1 MFSLPELQKLISG
14 DCSSIDLSGSNF
26 WELKVPLFSSS
37 SYITFY
43 KGQQQCLYF
52 KCLKPVYLFRTSN
65 NVHTSNFY
73 SSDLKKNVRYL
84 GGYHGN
90 HRVILWFWDIT
101 LNEFTE
107 EEKSALLKFVTSCS
121 RPPLMGFSSMSPPF
135 SIRAVD
141 ESEEA
146 TDMTPG

>member
-1 MFSLPELQKLISG
+1 MSEGLLGLITL
-14 DCSSIDLSGSNF
+14 C
-26 WELKVPLFSSS
+26 V
-37 SYITFY
+37 T
-43 KGQQQCLYF
+43 
-52 KCLKPVYLFRTSN
+52 
-65 NVHTSNFY
+65 
-73 SSDLKKNVRYL
+73 SDLKKNVRYL

-90 HRVILWFWDIT
+90 HRVILWFWDII

-146 TDMTPG
+146 TDMTPGSLR

>member
-1 MFSLPELQKLISG
+1 MTTLLQIHSLHLL
-14 DCSSIDLSGSNF
+14 LS
-26 WELKVPLFSSS
+26 L
-37 SYITFY
+37 
-43 KGQQQCLYF
+43 
-52 KCLKPVYLFRTSN
+52 
-65 NVHTSNFY
+65 
-73 SSDLKKNVRYL
+73 DLKKNVRYL

-146 TDMTPG
+146 TDMTPGQ

>member
-14 DCSSIDLSGSNF
+14 DCSSIDLG
-26 WELKVPLFSSS
+26 
-37 SYITFY
+37 
-43 KGQQQCLYF
+43 
-52 KCLKPVYLFRTSN
+52 
-65 NVHTSNFY
+65 
-73 SSDLKKNVRYL
+73 DLKKNVRYL

-90 HRVILWFWDIT
+90 HRVIMWFWDIT
-101 LNEFTE
+101 INEFSE

-121 RPPLMGFSSMSPPF
+121 RPPLMGFTSMSPPF

-146 TDMTPG
+146 GNEMTPG

>member
-1 MFSLPELQKLISG
+1 MVNFISYPDSYHDNPDSYHDNTVTNTIHSLHLL
-14 DCSSIDLSGSNF
+14 L
-26 WELKVPLFSSS
+26 
-37 SYITFY
+37 
-43 KGQQQCLYF
+43 
-52 KCLKPVYLFRTSN
+52 
-65 NVHTSNFY
+65 

-146 TDMTPG
+146 TDMTPGQ

>member
-1 MFSLPELQKLISG
+1 MTTLLQIHSLHLL
-14 DCSSIDLSGSNF
+14 LS
-26 WELKVPLFSSS
+26 L
-37 SYITFY
+37 
-43 KGQQQCLYF
+43 
-52 KCLKPVYLFRTSN
+52 
-65 NVHTSNFY
+65 
-73 SSDLKKNVRYL
+73 DLKKNVRYL

-146 TDMTPG
+146 TDMTPGQYSVTMTTTVSYHDNHKCSLP